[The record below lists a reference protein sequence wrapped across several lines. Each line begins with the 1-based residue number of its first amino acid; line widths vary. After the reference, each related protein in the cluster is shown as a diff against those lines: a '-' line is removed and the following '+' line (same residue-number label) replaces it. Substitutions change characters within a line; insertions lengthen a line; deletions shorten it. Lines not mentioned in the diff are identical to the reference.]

1 MSKRIL
7 LVDDEEGARK
17 IIQFSLEAAAGWQ
30 VIVAASG
37 MEGVTIAQEVL
48 PDAILLDVMMPV
60 LDGPATFQELQKS
73 TATQH
78 IPVIM
83 LTAKAIPSEQQ
94 QLMALGIAG
103 IITKP
108 FKVPTLISQIR
119 AILHWHNE

>member
-1 MSKRIL
+1 MPKRIL
-7 LVDDEEGARK
+7 IVDDEEGARK
-17 IIQFSLEAAAGWQ
+17 IIQFTLEAAAGWQ
-30 VIVAASG
+30 VVIAHSGVESIV
-37 MEGVTIAQEVL
+37 IAQEVL

-60 LDGPATFQELQKS
+60 LDGPATFHELQKS

-94 QLMALGIAG
+94 KLMTLGVAG

-108 FKVPTLISQIR
+108 FKIPTLISQIR
-119 AILHWHNE
+119 TILHWHDE